1 MKYSLFILFLFRKDV
16 PEGGF
21 KRVNLFSKAFLLQFL
36 LTMNRLVEVKQKS

>member
-1 MKYSLFILFLFRKDV
+1 MKYSLFILFLFKKDV
-16 PEGGF
+16 TEDGF

>member
-1 MKYSLFILFLFRKDV
+1 MKYFWLILFIFRKHV

-36 LTMNRLVEVKQKS
+36 LTMNSLVEVKQKS